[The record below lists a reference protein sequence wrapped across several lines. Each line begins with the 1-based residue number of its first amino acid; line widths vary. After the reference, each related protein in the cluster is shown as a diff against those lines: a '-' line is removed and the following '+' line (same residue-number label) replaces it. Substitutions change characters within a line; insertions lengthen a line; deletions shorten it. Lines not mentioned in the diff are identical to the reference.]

1 MFSYVLPRDAAVT
14 KLVANFNSYPHA
26 VTDIGEILFRD

>member
-1 MFSYVLPRDAAVT
+1 MHVLPQDGADT
-14 KLVANFNSYPHA
+14 KLVANFTSYPHA